1 MNHLVIK
8 IVLFYVLPR
17 PTNLQLLINVKNQGG
32 DVMQENITANVSED
46 TITLEFL
53 RLDGVHVSQ
62 LVDFTNEVE
71 AMRVVIPGEE
81 ELNQMGHQTLCFL
94 THAAQA
100 DFIAPDAM
108 AKLRQKNPGTVRV
121 AEEDKG
127 WRQTTS
133 TAWAG
138 RATRLL
144 SPAAARHCAAARDR
158 VFLRAADL
166 VRWAP
171 RPGLEQ
177 SSYSSSVTPF
187 PAHALALDEAEG
199 APGIRAC
206 VAETDAAKECQCHV
220 EVCVN
225 WYPCGLK
232 YCKGKPQGGL
242 SYRCGI
248 KTCHRCYRYHF
259 YVRRRDGCLSYT

>member
-1 MNHLVIK
+1 MEFFWLLLS
-8 IVLFYVLPR
+8 LFMFLQ
-17 PTNLQLLINVKNQGG
+17 PTNLQLLINVRNQGG

-46 TITLEFL
+46 TVILEFL
-53 RLDGVHVSQ
+53 RLDGVFISQ

-71 AMRVVIPGEE
+71 AMKIVIPAEE
-81 ELNQMGHQTLCFL
+81 ELGQSGHQALCFL

-108 AKLRQKNPGTVRV
+108 AKLRQKNPGTVRM

-127 WRQTTS
+127 WRQSTA

-138 RATRLL
+138 RAARLL
-144 SPAAARHCAAARDR
+144 SAPAARHCALAPH
-158 VFLRAADL
+158 VYLRAADL
-166 VRWAP
+166 ARWPP
-171 RPGLEQ
+171 RPGMEQ
-177 SSYSSSVTPF
+177 SYSSSVTSF
-187 PAHALALDEAEG
+187 PERALPAGGEG
-199 APGIRAC
+199 QPAAPAC
-206 VAETDAAKECQCHV
+206 AVASAAQDCMCHI

-232 YCKGKPQGGL
+232 YCKGKPSGGL

-248 KTCHRCYRYHF
+248 KTCRRCYRYHF
-259 YVRRRDGCLSYT
+259 YVLQRSSCPGAGLS

>member
-1 MNHLVIK
+1 MKLIILKVI
-8 IVLFYVLPR
+8 LLYMLAT
-17 PTNLQLLINVKNQGG
+17 PTNLQLLINVRNQGG

-46 TITLEFL
+46 TITLEFM
-53 RLDGVHVSQ
+53 RLDGVFVSQ

-71 AMRVVIPGEE
+71 AMKLIIPGEE
-81 ELNQMGHQTLCFL
+81 ELGQTGHQTLCFL

-108 AKLRQKNPGTVRV
+108 AKLRQKNPGTIRV

-127 WRQTTS
+127 WRQTTAS
-133 TAWAG
+133 AWAG

-144 SPAAARHCAAARDR
+144 SAAAARHCGAAPDR
-158 VFLRAADL
+158 AMLRAADL
-166 VRWAP
+166 ARWAP
-171 RPGLEQ
+171 RPGMDQ
-177 SSYSSSVTPF
+177 SSYASAVTPF
-187 PAHALALDEAEG
+187 PAHALASDSADG
-199 APGIRAC
+199 KPAVGPC
-206 VAETDAAKECQCHV
+206 VSETDHTKECICHM

-259 YVRRRDGCLSYT
+259 YVRRRDACPSYT

>member
-1 MNHLVIK
+1 MEFIMYKLILLYML
-8 IVLFYVLPR
+8 IR
-17 PTNLQLLINVKNQGG
+17 STNLQLLINVKNQGG

-46 TITLEFL
+46 TVTLEFL
-53 RLDGVHVSQ
+53 RLDGVFVSQ

-71 AMRVVIPGEE
+71 AMKVVIPGEE
-81 ELNQMGHQTLCFL
+81 ELGQAGHQALCFL

-127 WRQTTS
+127 WRQTTA
-133 TAWAG
+133 TAWAE
-138 RATRLL
+138 RAASVL
-144 SPAAARHCAAARDR
+144 SPPAARHCARAA

-166 VRWAP
+166 ARWAP
-171 RPGLEQ
+171 RPGSEQ
-177 SSYSSSVTPF
+177 QSLASLVSPF
-187 PAHALALDEAEG
+187 PERALSAEG
-199 APGIRAC
+199 EAGGARGVPAC
-206 VAETDAAKECQCHV
+206 AGAAQPADECICHL

-248 KTCHRCYRYHF
+248 KTCRRCYRHLF
-259 YVRRRDGCLSYT
+259 YTARRDACPRT

>member
-1 MNHLVIK
+1 MDLIRKIIILLHL
-8 IVLFYVLPR
+8 LAR
-17 PTNLQLLINVKNQGG
+17 PTNLQLIINVKNQGG

-46 TITLEFL
+46 TVTLEFQ
-53 RLDGVHVSQ
+53 RLDGVYVSQ

-71 AMRVVIPGEE
+71 AMKVVIPGEE
-81 ELNQMGHQTLCFL
+81 ELGQSGFQTLCFL
-94 THAAQA
+94 SHAAQA

-127 WRQTTS
+127 WRQTTAS
-133 TAWAG
+133 AWAG
-138 RATRLL
+138 MATRLL
-144 SPAAARHCAAARDR
+144 SPAAAAHCAAARER
-158 VFLRAADL
+158 VYLRAADL
-166 VRWAP
+166 ARWSP
-171 RPGLEQ
+171 RPGMDQ
-177 SSYSSSVTPF
+177 SSYTTAVTPF
-187 PAHALALDEAEG
+187 PAHALASDSADG
-199 APGIRAC
+199 NPAVAAC
-206 VAETDAAKECQCHV
+206 VSETDMSKECMCHL
-220 EVCVN
+220 EICVN

-259 YVRRRDGCLSYT
+259 YVRRRDACYNYT

>member
-1 MNHLVIK
+1 MRAFIFSVILLYLHIK
-8 IVLFYVLPR
+8 PS
-17 PTNLQLLINVKNQGG
+17 NLQLLINVRNQGG

-46 TITLEFL
+46 TVTLDFL
-53 RLDGVHVSQ
+53 RLDGVYVSQ

-71 AMRVVIPGEE
+71 SMKVIIPGEE
-81 ELNQMGHQTLCFL
+81 ELGQTGHQTLCFI

-127 WRQTTS
+127 WRQTTA

-138 RATRLL
+138 RVTRLL
-144 SPAAARHCAAARDR
+144 SPAAARHCAAAKDR
-158 VFLRAADL
+158 VYIRSADL
-166 VRWAP
+166 TRWAP
-171 RPGLEQ
+171 RPGMDQ
-177 SSYSSSVTPF
+177 SSYASEVSPF
-187 PAHALALDEAEG
+187 PEHALPSDSADG
-199 APGIRAC
+199 APRVGAC
-206 VAETDAAKECQCHV
+206 VAETDAAAECICHL

-259 YVRRRDGCLSYT
+259 YVRRRDACLSYT

>member
-1 MNHLVIK
+1 MHFCVTLIL
-8 IVLFYVLPR
+8 IVSLGVQPS
-17 PTNLQLLINVKNQGG
+17 NLQLLINVRNQGG
-32 DVMQENITANVSED
+32 DVMQENITASVSED
-46 TITLEFL
+46 TVTLEFL
-53 RLDGVHVSQ
+53 RLDGVYVSQ

-71 AMRVVIPGEE
+71 AMKVIIPGEE
-81 ELNQMGHQTLCFL
+81 ELGQLGYQTICFI

-127 WRQTTS
+127 WRQTTA
-133 TAWAG
+133 TAWAS

-144 SPAAARHCAAARDR
+144 SVAAAKHCAPAKDR
-158 VFLRAADL
+158 VYLRAADL
-166 VRWAP
+166 TRWAP
-171 RPGLEQ
+171 RPGMEH
-177 SSYSSSVTPF
+177 SSIASEINPF
-187 PAHALALDEAEG
+187 PPHVLAADSSDG
-199 APGIRAC
+199 SQPVRAC
-206 VAETDAAKECQCHV
+206 VAETDSANECICHF

-248 KTCHRCYRYHF
+248 KTCHRCYRYHY
-259 YVRRRDGCLSYT
+259 YVRRRDTCLTYM

>member
-1 MNHLVIK
+1 MQLHTSFIFLYT
-8 IVLFYVLPR
+8 LFQPI
-17 PTNLQLLINVKNQGG
+17 NLQLLINVKNQGG

-46 TITLEFL
+46 TVILDFL
-53 RLDGVHVSQ
+53 RLDGVYVSQ

-71 AMRVVIPGEE
+71 AMKVVIPAEE
-81 ELNQMGHQTLCFL
+81 ELGQSGFQTLCFL

-127 WRQTTS
+127 WRQTTA

-138 RATRLL
+138 RAVRLL
-144 SPAAARHCAAARDR
+144 SPAAARHCAPARDHIY
-158 VFLRAADL
+158 LRTADL
-166 VRWAP
+166 SRWAP
-171 RPGLEQ
+171 RPGMSQL
-177 SSYSSSVTPF
+177 SYSAEVTPF
-187 PAHALALDEAEG
+187 PANALSADTSDG
-199 APGIRAC
+199 KPGVGPC
-206 VAETDAAKECQCHV
+206 VAENDTSKECICHI

-232 YCKGKPQGGL
+232 YCKGKPQGGM

-248 KTCHRCYRYHF
+248 KTCHRCYRYHY
-259 YVRRRDGCLSYT
+259 YVLRRDVCLTYT

>member
-1 MNHLVIK
+1 MELLIK
-8 IVLFYVLPR
+8 LLLLYMVVH

-46 TITLEFL
+46 TVTLEFQ
-53 RLDGVHVSQ
+53 RLDGVYVSQ

-71 AMRVVIPGEE
+71 AMKVVIPGEE
-81 ELNQMGHQTLCFL
+81 ELGQSGYQTLCFL
-94 THAAQA
+94 SHAAQA

-127 WRQTTS
+127 WRQTTA

-144 SPAAARHCAAARDR
+144 SPAAASHCGAARER
-158 VFLRAADL
+158 VYLRASDL
-166 VRWAP
+166 SRWAP
-171 RPGLEQ
+171 RPGMDQ
-177 SSYSSSVTPF
+177 SSYMTAVTPF
-187 PAHALALDEAEG
+187 PEHALPSEAADG
-199 APGIRAC
+199 KPTVAAC
-206 VAETDAAKECQCHV
+206 VTEMDISKECMCHL
-220 EVCVN
+220 EICVN

-259 YVRRRDGCLSYT
+259 YVRRRDACYNYT

>member
-1 MNHLVIK
+1 MLILQL
-8 IVLFYVLPR
+8 LFMFISVKSS
-17 PTNLQLLINVKNQGG
+17 NLQLLINVKNQGG
-32 DVMQENITANVSED
+32 DVMLENITANVSED
-46 TITLEFL
+46 TITLEFM
-53 RLDGVHVSQ
+53 RLDGIYVSQ

-71 AMRVVIPGEE
+71 AVKVVIPGEE
-81 ELNQMGHQTLCFL
+81 ELRQGGHQTLCFL
-94 THAAQA
+94 THSAQA

-108 AKLRQKNPGTVRV
+108 AKLRQKNPGTIRT

-127 WRQTTS
+127 WRQTTA

-138 RATRLL
+138 RTTKLL
-144 SPAAARHCAAARDR
+144 SPAAARHCAPAKDR
-158 VFLRAADL
+158 VYLRAADL
-166 VRWAP
+166 ARWAP

-177 SSYSSSVTPF
+177 SSYTSLVTPF
-187 PAHALALDEAEG
+187 PAHALISDSLDG
-199 APGIRAC
+199 KQVVGAC
-206 VAETDAAKECQCHV
+206 VSEKTGDKECICHF

-232 YCKGKPQGGL
+232 YCKGKPQGGY

-259 YVRRRDGCLSYT
+259 YVRQRFACPTYM

>member
-1 MNHLVIK
+1 MLVT
-8 IVLFYVLPR
+8 
-17 PTNLQLLINVKNQGG
+17 PTNLQLLINVRNQGG

-46 TITLEFL
+46 TITLEFM
-53 RLDGVHVSQ
+53 RLDGVFVSQ

-71 AMRVVIPGEE
+71 AMKLIIPGEE
-81 ELNQMGHQTLCFL
+81 ELGQTGHQTLCFL

-108 AKLRQKNPGTVRV
+108 AKLRQKTQALRV

-127 WRQTTS
+127 WRQTTAS
-133 TAWAG
+133 AVYQG
-138 RATRLL
+138 NN
-144 SPAAARHCAAARDR
+144 SFIQIMPSGMD
-158 VFLRAADL
+158 
-166 VRWAP
+166 
-171 RPGLEQ
+171 Q
-177 SSYSSSVTPF
+177 SSYASAVTPF
-187 PAHALALDEAEG
+187 PAHALSSDAADGKPAVG
-199 APGIRAC
+199 AC
-206 VAETDAAKECQCHV
+206 VSETDHTKECICHI

-259 YVRRRDGCLSYT
+259 YVRRRDACPTYT